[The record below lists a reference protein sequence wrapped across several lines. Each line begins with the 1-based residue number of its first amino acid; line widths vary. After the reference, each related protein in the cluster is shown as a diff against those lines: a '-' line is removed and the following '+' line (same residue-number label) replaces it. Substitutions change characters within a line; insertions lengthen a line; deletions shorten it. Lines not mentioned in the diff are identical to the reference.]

1 MKNIAKCLLCHTI
14 IESMHDYDL
23 QRCDCGEI
31 AVDGGMK
38 MLALAKNF
46 DNFLRVRED
55 GTTFKPKIVENDTH
69 ENTLHT
75 SFSEITH
82 NFEKLVSSLQLM
94 LENVQRLPHN
104 AMEQPLN
111 QYDLQ
116 TLLQVLIEGFS
127 ERRE

>member
-1 MKNIAKCLLCHTI
+1 MKNTAKCLLCNTI

-23 QRCDCGEI
+23 QRCECGEI
-31 AVDGGMK
+31 AVDGGLK
-38 MLALAKNF
+38 MIALAKNF

-55 GTTFKPKIVENDTH
+55 GTTFKPTIIENNNT

-75 SFSEITH
+75 SFSEIRH
-82 NFEKLVSSLQLM
+82 NFENLVSSLQLM
-94 LENVQRLPHN
+94 LDNVQRLPQH

-127 ERRE
+127 ERQE